1 MNPKSFRP
9 LVATYIQ
16 PLANTGLRGP
26 VIVVSSTLPVL
37 VDRTS
42 VRHRETQLAVQSSGN
57 AVMSPC
63 SREVAMTMSGDLD
76 PTDDELREHLGGPAR
91 LAFRAA

>member
-1 MNPKSFRP
+1 LNPKSFRP

-26 VIVVSSTLPVL
+26 VIVVSSTLAVF

-57 AVMSPC
+57 AVM
-63 SREVAMTMSGDLD
+63 
-76 PTDDELREHLGGPAR
+76 
-91 LAFRAA
+91 